1 MTDEKILEELK
12 SFSYTFGLD
21 PDQLAVFSSYV
32 ELLEFEPDTTVFK
45 EGDDG
50 DSVYFILKGELEVSM
65 DSDWGEAIKIASLN
79 DGSVF
84 CEMSLI
90 DELPR
95 SASITSRS
103 KSSVM
108 KLNKNNFETI
118 LEKHPAIGVS
128 LLKGLAQIVC
138 QRVRESNSSLSEY
151 LEPI

>member
-1 MTDEKILEELK
+1 MTDEILAKLK
-12 SFSYTFGLD
+12 SFSYTSDLD
-21 PDQLAVFSSYV
+21 PDQLALFSSYV

-50 DSVYFILKGELEVSM
+50 DAVYFILKGELEVSK
-65 DSDWGEAIKIASLN
+65 DSDWGEDIKIASLV

-84 CEMSLI
+84 GEMALI

-95 SASITSRS
+95 SASITTRT
-103 KSSVM
+103 KSSVL

-118 LEKHPAIGVS
+118 LEKHPAIGVI

-138 QRVRESNSSLSEY
+138 QRVRESNSSLSEF